1 MVQAGEELTLIVED
15 ASLRL
20 DKLLAQRLEGMSRS
34 ALQNLIS
41 GGFVTA
47 GGKALAK
54 SAKLFPPPVLPESPR
69 PFSRPG

>member
-47 GGKALAK
+47 GGKGGGAVGPVGG
-54 SAKLFPPPVLPESPR
+54 FPEPA
-69 PFSRPG
+69 